1 MTISSR
7 IEPVLNLAFYT
18 EGPGLDAFGN
28 LFFTT
33 LRGGAIMKMDPEGKV
48 SRWAQMSCPNGQ
60 KILPNGHHL
69 VCETGLKA
77 VVELDSAGHLIRQS
91 TWKICAGRAFSSPND
106 LIVDEQGGFYFTDSV
121 RHRGQVFY
129 VGASGQEKRVLSQL
143 DYPNGIALSKDGQ
156 QLFVAESYTNRI
168 LVVELAE
175 AGIAPKE
182 PEVFIDLPLNPL
194 PLDPERMP
202 FTANLP
208 DGIAFDDLGRLWV
221 AHYGMG
227 ALQVVDQGGKH
238 LATVPTGIPATSN
251 LCFRPDFN
259 SIYVSGGSGEPGPG
273 MIHKIIIDR

>member
-7 IEPVLNLAFYT
+7 FKPVLKLDFYT
-18 EGPGLDAFGN
+18 EGPGLDAHGN

-33 LRGGAIMKMDPEGKV
+33 LRGKAIMKINPKGQV
-48 SRWAQMSCPNGQ
+48 SKWAQLSCPNGQ
-60 KILPNGHHL
+60 RILPNGHHL

-77 VVELDSAGHLIRQS
+77 IVELDTEGQVVQYKPREV
-91 TWKICAGRAFSSPND
+91 CAGRTFSTPND
-106 LIVDEQGGFYFTDSV
+106 LIVDDQGGFYFTDSV
-121 RHRGQVFY
+121 RHQGQVFY
-129 VGASGQEKRVLSQL
+129 VGAGGEETLVLSDL
-143 DYPNGIALSKDGQ
+143 DYPNGIALSQDGQ

-168 LVVELAE
+168 LVVELAA
-175 AGIAPKE
+175 AGIAQTKPK
-182 PEVFIDLPLNPL
+182 VFIDLPVNPL
-194 PLDPERMP
+194 PFDPERMP

-227 ALQVVDQGGKH
+227 ALQVVDPGGNH
-238 LATVPTGIPATSN
+238 LASVPTGIPATSN
-251 LCFRPDFN
+251 LCFTPDFN